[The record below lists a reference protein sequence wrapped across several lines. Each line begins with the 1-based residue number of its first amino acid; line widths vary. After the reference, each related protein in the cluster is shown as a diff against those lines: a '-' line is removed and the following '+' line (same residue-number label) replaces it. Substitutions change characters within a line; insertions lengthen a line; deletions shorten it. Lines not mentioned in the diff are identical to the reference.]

1 MTSPTGA
8 DALSHAPTRRGRL
21 FRKYLVIFVVVVSG
35 ALLTSGLVEAYFVY
49 QENEAAVIRLQ
60 RERAT
65 AAASR
70 IEQFLRE
77 TQHLLGWVVLP
88 PPSGAPVLAQRQHDF
103 ERLLSLAPFVQDLIR
118 SMPRAPS
125 SSEFRVEVRIA
136 CQVGSIIPSSPGCST
151 PGPETWRSAR

>member
-49 QENEAAVIRLQ
+49 QENQAAVIRLQ
-60 RERAT
+60 RERAA
-65 AAASR
+65 AAAST

-77 TQHLLGWVVLP
+77 TEHLLGWVVLP
-88 PPSGAPVLAQRQHDF
+88 PPGGAPVLAQRQT
-103 ERLLSLAPFVQDLIR
+103 RL
-118 SMPRAPS
+118 
-125 SSEFRVEVRIA
+125 
-136 CQVGSIIPSSPGCST
+136 
-151 PGPETWRSAR
+151 